1 MKRALSF
8 ILALTLALTLLPTFA
23 SATTAETTEPEYS
36 WTPVVFN
43 LGAPTT
49 LKFKAQDETETP
61 HEYTNGNQYSYGATV
76 EGENWKFVM
85 SRQRSDIM
93 YKGKS
98 IKTVKHATYG
108 NYLQIS
114 APVTVTDSET
124 NEVKTYSQYTF
135 ALKVPASGI
144 YDISAD
150 VFNTSG
156 GVKIEAVI
164 HDQKKIDR
172 DPAEKISI
180 GQINNTYDDSDEIS
194 LPDKDAST
202 GPRTRVFSNGIGVPV
217 AKTENW
223 DTATNEAFID
233 TAIILNGI
241 MVKEAKNSNTLYN
254 FTFTPSRIN
263 SATVT
268 VPANEYEI
276 NATFT
281 PSVSLNLEGAGDKI
295 YSDLA
300 QAGITLGVKEA
311 DAGVTVANNVYTV
324 AESGEITFTPT
335 VTVNGKT
342 HEAASVTITV
352 SAPVEDP
359 DLTDAFDDAK
369 TEDAPSDYIAP
380 TVDSIDATGI
390 VGTPELQ
397 ADGSYKITAPETNE
411 DGEEFLYWKK
421 AMTTNEKIVSLV
433 REFNYVP
440 EEKGR
445 NILVAVYEGDIT
457 STSPKC
463 YNANGQYLPD
473 ATPVIE
479 DLPSMAGYGKAYK
492 WEQYKNTNVYVAQ
505 YEAETPIAGLN
516 VHITGGNGDN
526 TNAAYGDPIICTT
539 SDAHKEKYG
548 AYFKYW
554 KRVDT
559 DGTETILSRN
569 EEYSFKAWESCEI
582 EGVYSADPVN
592 YNGPTRKILIDSFA
606 AGEEIGVM
614 AEFLGFGGNVVE
626 KGIMFNGN
634 RIAMTTVGNQF
645 SVIADKPGTYVG
657 YAIVEET
664 DGLKLITDGS
674 YTKSAN

>member
-8 ILALTLALTLLPTFA
+8 ILALTLALTLFPTFA

-61 HEYTNGNQYSYGATV
+61 HEYTNGNQYSYGAAV

-108 NYLQIS
+108 KYLQIS

-150 VFNTSG
+150 VFNTSS

-180 GQINNTYDDSDEIS
+180 GQINNTYEDSDEIS
-194 LPDKDAST
+194 LPDKDSAA
-202 GPRTRVFSNGIGVPV
+202 GPKTRVFSNGIGVPV

-223 DTATNEAFID
+223 DTATNDAFID

-241 MVKEAKNSNTLYN
+241 QVTLNKNSNTFYN

-281 PSVSLNLEGAGDKI
+281 PSVSLNVEGVGDKT
-295 YSDLA
+295 YSDLD
-300 QAGITLGVKEA
+300 QAGIVLGVKEV
-311 DAGVTVANNVYTV
+311 DAGVSVSNNVYSVTK
-324 AESGEITFTPT
+324 SGEVTFTPT
-335 VTVNGKT
+335 VHVNGKT
-342 HEAASVTITV
+342 HEAAAVTINKQDEV
-352 SAPVEDP
+352 
-359 DLTDAFDDAK
+359 LTGAFIQEDAK
-369 TEDAPSDYIAP
+369 KDITESYVAP
-380 TVDSIDATGI
+380 TVTGTDFTGK
-390 VGTPELQ
+390 VFTAEKNTDGTFTL
-397 ADGSYKITAPETNE
+397 TAPEKNSA
-411 DGEEFLYWKK
+411 DKPFLYWAKGMDTQKK
-421 AMTTNEKIVSLV
+421 IISFENVIN
-433 REFNYVP
+433 NYVP
-440 EEKGR
+440 AENGR
-445 NILVAVYEGDIT
+445 NYLIAVYEGDIADT
-457 STSPKC
+457 TNEY
-463 YNANGQYLPD
+463 YNLNGQLIAKQADAPD
-473 ATPVIE
+473 Y
-479 DLPSMAGYGKAYK
+479 PSIPGLGTAEG
-492 WEQYKNTNVYVAQ
+492 WE
-505 YEAETPIAGLN
+505 PC
-516 VHITGGNGDN
+516 GGNIFVAKYASTTRKAVGITAGDN
-526 TNAAYGDPIICTT
+526 CELDKDAYAYGDLVTCT
-539 SDAHKEKYG
+539 ANGEGK
-548 AYFKYW
+548 FKCW
-554 KRVDT
+554 KKNGEIVSVD
-559 DGTETILSRN
+559 EA
-569 EEYSFKAWESCEI
+569 YSFNAWEDCNVEA
-582 EGVYSADPVN
+582 VYEN
-592 YNGPTRKILIDSFA
+592 YTYNGSNMNILIDSFTVDD
-606 AGEEIGVM
+606 GVTGVM
-614 AEFLGFGGNVVE
+614 AEFIGFENEDVIE
-626 KGIMFNGN
+626 KGIKFTDSKNN
-634 RIAMTTVGNQF
+634 EIKIPMTTTANQLA
-645 SVIADKPGTYVG
+645 VIADAGKYEG
-657 YAIVEET
+657 YAILRSGDVYQM
-664 DGLKLITDGS
+664 ITDGS
-674 YTKSAN
+674 YEHN